1 MAFAYQPGRRVSQM
15 AHGLRRMR
23 RAFGDTL
30 ISITALAALLAT
42 LVLVDDRVRN
52 QVSLRFSGDTLSM
65 DFADAG
71 KRASDIGNV
80 VMLALRDRGLE
91 HGPILIFVLAA
102 VVLVVFM
109 LRT

>member
-1 MAFAYQPGRRVSQM
+1 M
-15 AHGLRRMR
+15 AHGARRLR

-30 ISITALAALLAT
+30 ISVIALGALLGT
-42 LVLVDDRVRN
+42 FILVNDQVREK
-52 QVSLRFSGDTLSM
+52 VLLRFSGRSASM
-65 DFADAG
+65 EFQDAG
-71 KRASDIGNV
+71 RRASDIASV
-80 VMLALRDRGLE
+80 VTQALRDRGLE

>member
-1 MAFAYQPGRRVSQM
+1 
-15 AHGLRRMR
+15 MR

-30 ISITALAALLAT
+30 VSVIALGAVLAT
-42 LVLVDDRVRN
+42 LILVDDRVRE
-52 QVSLRFSGDTLSM
+52 QVSLRFSGRTASM
-65 DFADAG
+65 EFHEVG
-71 KRASDIGNV
+71 RRASDIGGV

-91 HGPILIFVLAA
+91 HGPILIFALAA